1 MGGCASVPK
10 EFLNRPESA
19 PTEETPAKVE
29 QQPESETTVAAPV
42 EKTDGGDQKLDK
54 EAPLV
59 ELSEPEK
66 EAEVAADKPIA
77 EVTSETKKFLR
88 EIGLPEPGGHTSRPV
103 NDYLYDSLAIEM
115 DAFIRH

>member
-77 EVTSETKKFLR
+77 EVTSETKV
-88 EIGLPEPGGHTSRPV
+88 EAAAAAAPEPAAVEAKTTGSDKVIT
-103 NDYLYDSLAIEM
+103 
-115 DAFIRH
+115 DAPLVTV

>member
-66 EAEVAADKPIA
+66 EAEVAADKPIT
-77 EVTSETKKFLR
+77 EVTSETKV
-88 EIGLPEPGGHTSRPV
+88 EAAAPEPAAVEAKTTGSDKVIT
-103 NDYLYDSLAIEM
+103 
-115 DAFIRH
+115 DAPLVTV